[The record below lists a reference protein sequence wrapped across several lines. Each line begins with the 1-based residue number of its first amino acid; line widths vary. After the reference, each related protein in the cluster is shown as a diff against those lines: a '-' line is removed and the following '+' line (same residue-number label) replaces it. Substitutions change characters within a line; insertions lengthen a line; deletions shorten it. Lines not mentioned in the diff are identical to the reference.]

1 MDIAEALFQPHD
13 GFAIGGEAE
22 MSGLDDAGMNRSD
35 RDLVQTLSLD
45 GQEIVGP
52 GLAALFPAPER
63 MGNPPEAEIEP
74 GSSIG
79 QAHRLQAVKVGDGAL
94 QPDRGGVQRADGG
107 KLAARTFEREDAD
120 LRGGLLNE
128 REMHRALVAP
138 KPEHRGA
145 LVDKLLCQLL
155 PTIAGDDGVRPRVV
169 RLHPAALPGDVGE
182 CGHGRYPSSFATF
195 WNQVTSGP
203 GR

>member
-1 MDIAEALFQPHD
+1 MARSSLIA
-13 GFAIGGEAE
+13 GGC
-22 MSGLDDAGMNRSD
+22 S
-35 RDLVQTLSLD
+35 
-45 GQEIVGP
+45 
-52 GLAALFPAPER
+52 APME
-63 MGNPPEAEIEP
+63 GNLPP
-74 GSSIG
+74 
-79 QAHRLQAVKVGDGAL
+79 V
-94 QPDRGGVQRADGG
+94 
-107 KLAARTFEREDAD
+107 TFEREDAD

-155 PTIAGDDGVRPRVV
+155 PAIAGDDGVRPRVV